1 MNKQEIR
8 RSVIRE
14 WMALPRDK
22 RQSAEQTA
30 SFAVK
35 TVHRHTMDCLV
46 GAQSSIWRWVYR
58 DREIA
63 TR

>member
-8 RSVIRE
+8 RAVIRE

-30 SFAVK
+30 SFGDAGLVAV
-35 TVHRHTMDCLV
+35 TDREAVILGDCLV
-46 GAQSSIWRWVYR
+46 GAQSSMWR
-58 DREIA
+58 
-63 TR
+63 